1 MKYKIEYLHLK
12 VDDFIS
18 PTIEELDN
26 IVDYMIDKIDEDKP
40 ILIPCLPGKRRTGTI
55 LTEYII
61 KTKMNANRAIKKV
74 KIIRP

>member
-1 MKYKIEYLHLK
+1 MNYKIEYLHLK
-12 VDDFIS
+12 VDDFSS

-26 IVDYMIDKIDEDKP
+26 TVDYIDKIDEDKP